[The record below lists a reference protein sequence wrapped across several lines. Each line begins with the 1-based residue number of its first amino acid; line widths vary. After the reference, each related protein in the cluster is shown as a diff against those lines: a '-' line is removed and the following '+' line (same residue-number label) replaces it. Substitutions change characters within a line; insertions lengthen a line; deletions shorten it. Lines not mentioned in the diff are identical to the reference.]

1 MKNITFNDWLK
12 GKNFNSNV
20 ESILRVM
27 DNALS
32 TTAQDARRGKGRIS
46 FGEVKPKK
54 SLVILFWQSNS
65 VKIQVKAANYPN
77 YSNFGFVEPG
87 DKQHFNKGF
96 MELKINDAS
105 QFDEKLKRFLI
116 KGLK

>member
-1 MKNITFNDWLK
+1 MTFNEWLK

-20 ESILRVM
+20 ESIIRII
-27 DNALS
+27 DDALI
-32 TTAQDARRGKGRIS
+32 DAAVDTRRGEGRIS
-46 FGEVKPKK
+46 FGEIKPKK
-54 SLVILFWQSNS
+54 SLIILFWRSNS
-65 VKIQVKAANYPN
+65 VRIQVKAANYPD

-105 QFDEKLKRFLI
+105 QFNEELKKFLI

>member
-27 DNALS
+27 DNALNA
-32 TTAQDARRGKGRIS
+32 TAQDVRRGKGRIS

-54 SLVILFWQSNS
+54 SLVILFWQSSS
-65 VKIQVKAANYPN
+65 VKIQVKAANYPD
-77 YSNFGFVEPG
+77 YSNYGFGKPG
-87 DKQHFNKGF
+87 EKQHFDAGF
-96 MELKINDAS
+96 MELRINDAS

>member
-12 GKNFNSNV
+12 DKNFNSNV
-20 ESILRVM
+20 ESILRLI
-27 DNALS
+27 DNALN
-32 TTAQDARRGKGRIS
+32 TTAQDVRRGKGRIS

-65 VKIQVKAANYPN
+65 VRIQVKAANYPD

-87 DKQHFNKGF
+87 DKQHFKKGF

-105 QFDEKLKRFLI
+105 QFNEELKKFLI